1 MKKLVLI
8 LFATTLVFVGVGQA
22 RDQHAADAQIV
33 VRLTEVPRFIEP
45 SERCPGGTLVFPNVA
60 SASGEVIGRGRFCIL
75 LFNQVAD
82 DTVVFAMKF
91 TLRLS
96 EGKISGVLEETEVFS
111 SPSTATSTITGIVTR
126 GTGHFAKFGG
136 VVSGGGSITF
146 DPDGTPDPDITLTID
161 LASDQ
166 VPVKGSDRGSFV
178 VTPTDDPAVVL
189 TQERT
194 EGRATRIGRYTL
206 VAQELINLQTL
217 EVTDG
222 AFTITTAK
230 GDTIEGVY
238 SGQAQM
244 TSPGVITYVAFG
256 PITGGTG
263 RFAGATG
270 NLAFHGVANLATLE
284 LSETVTGTISRPH
297 ASEDE

>member
-1 MKKLVLI
+1 MKTLMLI
-8 LFATTLVFVGVGQA
+8 LFVTTLVFVGVGQA
-22 RDQHAADAQIV
+22 RHQDAVDAQIA
-33 VRLTEVPRFIEP
+33 VRLTTVPRFIEP
-45 SERCPGGTLVFPNVA
+45 TEQCPGGTLVFSNV
-60 SASGEVIGRGRFCIL
+60 SSESGEVIGRARFCIL
-75 LFNQVAD
+75 LVNQVAG
-82 DTVVFAMKF
+82 DTVVFAMRF

-96 EGKISGVLEETEVFS
+96 EGRISGVLKETEFFS

-126 GTGHFAKFGG
+126 GTGHFNKVGG
-136 VVSGGGSITF
+136 VVSGGGTITF
-146 DPDGTPDPDITLTID
+146 VDGTPHPDITLTID

-166 VPVKGSDRGSFV
+166 VPVKGSDRGRFV
-178 VTPTDDPAVVL
+178 STPTPDPAVVR
-189 TQERT
+189 TQEFT
-194 EGRATRIGRYTL
+194 EGRATHIGRYSL

-222 AFTITTAK
+222 TFTITTAK

-270 NLAFHGVANLATLE
+270 NLAFHGVANLATGE
-284 LSETVTGTISRPH
+284 LSETVTGTISR
-297 ASEDE
+297 SGDD